1 MGNSETTIDADE
13 TKESE
18 QLGEA
23 LRNAGE
29 SSDDESDEANADDE
43 ATDAPDEYKLVTDK
57 EGLAKVTHL
66 PKGRAYTLRETLPRF
81 DLGYVTSDW
90 SKTRFLASDG
100 RWYESED
107 AWIEARNAKCEG
119 GCEGDALWKET
130 IENDFTRLAFFKV
143 DAQRYE
149 QASKT
154 HADDGFASEN

>member
-1 MGNSETTIDADE
+1 MRQKKASSSAEH
-13 TKESE
+13 
-18 QLGEA
+18 

-29 SSDDESDEANADDE
+29 STDEAPGEANAGDE
-43 ATDAPDEYKLVTDK
+43 AADTSDKYKLVTDE
-57 EGLAKVTHL
+57 EGLAKATHL

-107 AWIEARNAKCEG
+107 AWIEARDAGCEG

-143 DAQRYE
+143 DAAALRTSQQSACR
-149 QASKT
+149 
-154 HADDGFASEN
+154 